1 MIGCPT
7 ADELRPV
14 EGEPHMT
21 TPLSIL
27 IGACIIAEA
36 LIDARLM
43 AAIGPPLALR
53 PADRAE

>member
-1 MIGCPT
+1 
-7 ADELRPV
+7 
-14 EGEPHMT
+14 MT